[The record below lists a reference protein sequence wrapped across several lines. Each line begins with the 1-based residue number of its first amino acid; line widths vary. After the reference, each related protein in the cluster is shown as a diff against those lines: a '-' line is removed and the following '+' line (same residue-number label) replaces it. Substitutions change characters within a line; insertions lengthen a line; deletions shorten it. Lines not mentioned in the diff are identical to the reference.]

1 MLINVQKKTVFLDS
15 ACSGS
20 PAGYSGRKTCGLRCF
35 SDGPLLACLTLTA
48 FVFWGCSVATFGD
61 RVGSK
66 FKYRYSLTEPIPSG
80 ELSFG
85 DERILMQFRID
96 ESFINFTLHNFST
109 QLLRVHWDRVLLVVD
124 RSITP
129 INYSASVY
137 ALQPVQRR
145 PALIMPNASL
155 TDFLVPAENLRLIDG
170 TWVERD
176 LFPTRDFG
184 NEELRAKILEN
195 VGKTITMYFPLASG
209 EQVIDYV
216 FEFEVAGI
224 EKINWKNYRPPK
236 RKFGR
241 IPPTVGT
248 EDVKTT
254 AVVIGFFIVA
264 GVYFLF
270 IRKPTPED

>member
-1 MLINVQKKTVFLDS
+1 MPIKVQKKTAFLAS
-15 ACSGS
+15 ARFGA
-20 PAGYSGRKTCGLRCF
+20 PAGYSGRKTCGRCCF
-35 SDGPLLACLTLTA
+35 SNGPLLACLTLTA

-66 FKYRYSLTEPIPSG
+66 FKYRYGLREPIASG
-80 ELSFG
+80 ELSFA
-85 DERILMQFRID
+85 DDRIFMQFRID
-96 ESFINFTLHNFST
+96 ESFVNFALRNSST
-109 QLLRVHWDRVLLVVD
+109 QPLRVLWDRGLLVVD
-124 RSITP
+124 GNITP

-145 PALIMPNASL
+145 PALIMPDATL
-155 TDFLVPAENLRLIDG
+155 TDFLVPAQNLRLIDG

-195 VGKTITMYFPLASG
+195 VGKTITMYLPLASG
-209 EQVIDYV
+209 EKVIDYV

-224 EKINWKNYRPPK
+224 DRIDWKNYRPPE
-236 RKFGR
+236 RKFGQ

-248 EDVKTT
+248 EDVKMT
-254 AVVIGFFIVA
+254 AIVVGFFIVA